1 MKFDADNRSII
12 CEAIDFFGEDN
23 QVDKAIEEMA
33 ELTKALLKNRH
44 EKSSCN
50 YNNVNEEIA
59 DVAIMLEQLIMI
71 FDTAEIVKFVDIK
84 LNRLNVRI
92 ANQSQ
97 GGTR

>member
-12 CEAIDFFGEDN
+12 CEAIGFFGDDN

-33 ELTKALLKNRH
+33 ELTKALLKYRH

-92 ANQSQ
+92 ASQAQ